1 MYRVLKPHGR
11 LVMSDPTS
19 EQEMNE
25 KFTHDDHFTSL
36 CLSGNYA
43 AMLL

>member
-25 KFTHDDHFTSL
+25 KFTQMTIL
-36 CLSGNYA
+36 RLYV
-43 AMLL
+43 